1 MKFVISTLF
10 RFPLVFASESAS
22 EAAVKESWA
31 AAVRKPKK
39 VIPSETQTDR
49 PSTADRK
56 NEVVVY
62 RAYAGKKSVSATN
75 ERTNIWLVRRTD
87 GRTKVELE
95 SRRDN
100 QGEIKI
106 VYK

>member
-39 VIPSETQTDR
+39 VIPSETQTNR
-49 PSTADRK
+49 TSTKGLKRGIYFSSRIFFK
-56 NEVVVY
+56 FSFSSRINEEF
-62 RAYAGKKSVSATN
+62 RGISKKDYSSIN
-75 ERTNIWLVRRTD
+75 F
-87 GRTKVELE
+87 
-95 SRRDN
+95 
-100 QGEIKI
+100 
-106 VYK
+106 Y